1 MVGELGEQAG
11 YMMGWGE
18 RSSKRSGRKVMLFS
32 LEIAHL

>member
-11 YMMGWGE
+11 YMMGGGKVEQEE
-18 RSSKRSGRKVMLFS
+18 RTQVMLFS